1 MKMEEVIGELVVR
14 KKSFDISCNNFHAF
28 YYISSCIFLL
38 TAAFTSK
45 DRIHFIVL
53 TGFGLTLSFSLTST
67 SIPCGLLQQLIKVV
81 IKWSTSWELYINGF
95 LVLLRVLLI
104 VGYHVIIEP
113 FKKKKKKKTGSGF
126 CHKRLIDVREG
137 LFMV

>member
-1 MKMEEVIGELVVR
+1 VI
-14 KKSFDISCNNFHAF
+14 D
-28 YYISSCIFLL
+28 FLG
-38 TAAFTSK
+38 T
-45 DRIHFIVL
+45 I
-53 TGFGLTLSFSLTST
+53 
-67 SIPCGLLQQLIKVV
+67 
-81 IKWSTSWELYINGF
+81 YGF

-113 FKKKKKKKTGSGF
+113 FKKKKKKTGSGF

>member
-1 MKMEEVIGELVVR
+1 VI
-14 KKSFDISCNNFHAF
+14 NF
-28 YYISSCIFLL
+28 LG
-38 TAAFTSK
+38 T
-45 DRIHFIVL
+45 IH
-53 TGFGLTLSFSLTST
+53 
-67 SIPCGLLQQLIKVV
+67 
-81 IKWSTSWELYINGF
+81 GF

-113 FKKKKKKKTGSGF
+113 FKKKKKTGSGF